1 MNTQPQ
7 YRQVPAQVDL
17 PALEHAVL
25 DFWREQKIFAKS
37 LEQSEGRPEWVF
49 YEGPPTANGMPGA
62 HHIEARVF
70 KDVFPRFRTMRGYH
84 VARKAGFGTATAS
97 RWSWRSRRSSASP
110 ASRTSRRTA
119 SPPSTTSAA
128 SPCSATPTR
137 SPS

>member
-1 MNTQPQ
+1 MTSPQ

-25 DFWREQKIFAKS
+25 DFWRESKVFAKS

-70 KDVFPRFRTMRGYH
+70 KDVFPRFRTMQGYH
-84 VARKAGFGTATAS
+84 VGRKAAGTATDCRS
-97 RWSWRSRRSSASP
+97 SSRSRRSWAST
-110 ASRTSRRTA
+110 ARRTSRRTA
-119 SPPSTTSAA
+119 SPSSTPSAG
-128 SPCSATPTR
+128 SP
-137 SPS
+137 